1 MFDVIVVGTDGSES
15 AAVAVRHATE
25 LAKQTGAA
33 LHIVS
38 AYRTVAL
45 GTVAM
50 ASSAGAATPDLEHMN
65 RSAAEQA
72 MGVCDHAATQARR
85 DRVNVELHAVPGDA
99 ADALASV
106 ATEVGGDLI
115 VVGNRGMS
123 GMRRFLLGSVPSKV
137 SHHCPC
143 SLLIVDTTT

>member
-1 MFDVIVVGTDGSES
+1 MRPRRGRKT
-15 AAVAVRHATE
+15 
-25 LAKQTGAA
+25 
-33 LHIVS
+33 
-38 AYRTVAL
+38 
-45 GTVAM
+45 
-50 ASSAGAATPDLEHMN
+50 
-65 RSAAEQA
+65 
-72 MGVCDHAATQARR
+72 RR